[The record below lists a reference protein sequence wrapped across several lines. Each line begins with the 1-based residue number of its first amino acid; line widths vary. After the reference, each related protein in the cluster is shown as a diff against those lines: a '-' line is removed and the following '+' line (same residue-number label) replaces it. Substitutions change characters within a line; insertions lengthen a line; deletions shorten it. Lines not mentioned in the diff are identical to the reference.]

1 MSTNPDDG
9 STRQFQQQPM
19 LFELAERET
28 PPPGDDLAGREP
40 RLRTPDR
47 QQVICLPH
55 ALDDLLPDGHEAR
68 IIWVYVTKLDVTP
81 LYAGLRSVEG
91 HAGRDITERRVYL
104 ALWLYATLR
113 GVGAARELERLC
125 QRHVDY
131 QWICGS
137 VPVNYHTLAD
147 FRTQHG
153 NFLDR
158 LLTESVATLMHEGL
172 VQLHRVAHD
181 GLRVRA
187 SAGAGSYRRRES
199 LQKCLAE
206 AKEQVRR
213 LREELDVDPGAGSKR
228 QRAARERAA
237 RERLER
243 IQKAVDKLPELE
255 KRRHGEE
262 NRAKTRVS
270 TTDAEA
276 PVMKMGDG
284 GFRPAYNVQLSAET
298 ATQVITGVEVVDTPG
313 DYGQLPGA
321 VEQHAER
328 YEKVPD
334 EMLVDGG
341 FAKKEDIQ
349 QVSPPQGGTTVYA
362 PVQKSKKDDQDRH
375 TPWPGDSPAVAEW
388 RVRMGTEEAK
398 AIYKERASTIECVN
412 ALARNRGLQQF
423 RVRGRLKARAVALWY
438 ALVHNVMR
446 AVTLRAA
453 AAVGVG

>member
-1 MSTNPDDG
+1 M
-9 STRQFQQQPM
+9 
-19 LFELAERET
+19 
-28 PPPGDDLAGREP
+28 AGREP

-91 HAGRDITERRVYL
+91 HAGRDITDRRVYL

-375 TPWPGDSPAVAEW
+375 TPRPGDSPAVAEW

>member
-9 STRQFQQQPM
+9 STRQFQQQPT
-19 LFELAERET
+19 LFELPERET

-68 IIWVYVTKLDVTP
+68 ILWAYVTKLDVTP

-91 HAGRDITERRVYL
+91 HAGRDIADRRVYL

-125 QRHVDY
+125 ERHVDY
-131 QWICGS
+131 QWICGG

-147 FRTQHG
+147 FRTEHG
-153 NFLDR
+153 EFLDR

-172 VQLHRVAHD
+172 VELHRVAHD

-187 SAGAGSYRRRES
+187 SAGTGSYRRRES

-206 AKEQVRR
+206 AKEQVQR
-213 LREELDVDPGAGSKR
+213 LREELDADPGAGSKR

-255 KRRHGEE
+255 QRRHGEE

-298 ATQVITGVEVVDTPG
+298 ATQVVTGVDVVDTGG
-313 DYGQLPGA
+313 DYGQLPAA

-341 FAKKEDIQ
+341 FAKKEDIER
-349 QVSPPQGGTTVYA
+349 VSPPQGGTTVYA
-362 PVQKSKKDDQDRH
+362 PVQKSKKDDRDRH
-375 TPWPGDSPAVAEW
+375 TPRPGDSPAVAEW

-398 AIYKERASTIECVN
+398 AIYTRSVPRQSSASTPWPATAGCSSS
-412 ALARNRGLQQF
+412 AC
-423 RVRGRLKARAVALWY
+423 
-438 ALVHNVMR
+438 
-446 AVTLRAA
+446 
-453 AAVGVG
+453 GVGSKSERSCCGMPWSTT